1 MSEGVPIA
9 KPASTVAERPLAAVT
24 GATGFL
30 GQHLVRALADDGWR
44 VRILARRLPVS
55 PFWSGLEPQV
65 IPGDL
70 DDENALTR
78 LCVGAQAVVHGA
90 GLISGTRAQLDK
102 VNVDGARRM
111 ARAAEAAS
119 PEARFILVSSLAAR
133 EPALSDYAGS
143 KRAGE
148 AAAREILGER
158 LIVARPPA
166 IYGPGDRE
174 TLRFFELA
182 ERAPILPVLHPQAR
196 VALIHA
202 EDAARQIAALASFA
216 GVAGTFALADRRP
229 DGYGWR
235 ELMQTF
241 ADVAGKP
248 RLMLHVPAQALFL
261 LAAGSMIG
269 EGWRG
274 GTAALTF
281 GKVRELTHRD
291 WGIRPHETAPNA
303 PQARFDL
310 KAGFEHTL
318 DWYRKNGWL

>member
-1 MSEGVPIA
+1 MSEDVLIA
-9 KPASTVAERPLAAVT
+9 KPASTFAKRPLAAVT

-44 VRILARRLPVS
+44 IRILARRLPVS
-55 PFWSGLEPQV
+55 PFWAGLEPQV

-70 DDENALTR
+70 DDERALGR
-78 LCVGAQAVVHGA
+78 LCAGAQAVVHGA
-90 GLISGTRAQLDK
+90 GLISGPRAQLDR

-111 ARAAEAAS
+111 ARAAS
-119 PEARFILVSSLAAR
+119 PQARFILVSSLAAR
-133 EPALSDYAGS
+133 EPALSGYAAS

-148 AAAREILGER
+148 EAAHEILGER
-158 LIVARPPA
+158 LVVARPPA

-182 ERAPILPVLHPQAR
+182 ERAPVLPVLHPQAR
-196 VALIHA
+196 VALIHV
-202 EDAARQIAALASFA
+202 EDAARQIAALAA
-216 GVAGTFALADRRP
+216 PGADAGTFALADSRP
-229 DGYGWR
+229 GGYAWR
-235 ELMQTF
+235 ELMQTI

-248 RLMLHVPAQALFL
+248 RLMLHVPGQALFL

-310 KAGFEHTL
+310 RAGFAHTL
-318 DWYRKNGWL
+318 NWYRKNGWL